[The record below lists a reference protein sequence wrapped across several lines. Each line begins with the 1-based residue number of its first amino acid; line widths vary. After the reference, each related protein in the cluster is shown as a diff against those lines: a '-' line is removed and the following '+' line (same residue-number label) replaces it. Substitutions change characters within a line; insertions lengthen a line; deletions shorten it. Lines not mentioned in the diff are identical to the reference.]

1 MIVKLLFHFGRYLI
15 MKKTAIA
22 RPEKTAMYYK
32 ETVRQMHDIGIGS
45 LIIVLIISLFMGAVT
60 AVQFS
65 YQLDGTLIPKY
76 YIGYIARDIAILE
89 LAPTITCLVLAGKVG
104 SNMAAEI
111 GGMRQKEHIDAMEIM
126 GVNTAAFLV
135 MPKVTGALVVIP
147 LLVIVAAF
155 VMVMGGYI
163 SVVPTGYMSSAE
175 FIQGVRSFFVPYNFV
190 LMFIKA
196 YVFSYLLT
204 SISCYQGYYVQ
215 GGSIELGRASTNAV
229 VISDIMI
236 LLADYLI
243 AVLFT

>member
-1 MIVKLLFHFGRYLI
+1 
-15 MKKTAIA
+15 
-22 RPEKTAMYYK
+22 
-32 ETVRQMHDIGIGS
+32 
-45 LIIVLIISLFMGAVT
+45 
-60 AVQFS
+60 
-65 YQLDGTLIPKY
+65 
-76 YIGYIARDIAILE
+76 
-89 LAPTITCLVLAGKVG
+89 
-104 SNMAAEI
+104 
-111 GGMRQKEHIDAMEIM
+111 
-126 GVNTAAFLV
+126 
-135 MPKVTGALVVIP
+135 
-147 LLVIVAAF
+147 
-155 VMVMGGYI
+155 MVMGGYI

-236 LLADYLI
+236 LLSDYLI